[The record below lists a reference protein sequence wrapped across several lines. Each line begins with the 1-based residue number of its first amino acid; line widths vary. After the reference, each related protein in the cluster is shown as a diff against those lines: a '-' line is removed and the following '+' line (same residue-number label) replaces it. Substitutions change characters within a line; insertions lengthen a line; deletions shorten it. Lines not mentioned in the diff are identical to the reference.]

1 MKLIYICSPYAGNI
15 EENIRF
21 ARAACRY
28 AAKQGFTPIAP
39 RLIYPQ
45 FLNDAVPAE
54 RDAGIRM
61 GLRLLNACD
70 ELWHCGPRISAG
82 MEKELAEA
90 KRLKIPVCTVS
101 AQEIQTEGIAKKFGI
116 LAQRSAL
123 SVCGAAEAWLQQDGQ
138 LGTFST
144 YEEASAEALRLNDRA
159 GPVNRTVE
167 YFPKEREIVPEETP
181 EFGMKLSL

>member
-1 MKLIYICSPYAGNI
+1 MKPIYICSPYAGNI

-28 AAKQGFTPIAP
+28 AAKQGFTPVAP
-39 RLIYPQ
+39 HLLYPQ

-54 RDAGIRM
+54 RDAGMRM
-61 GLRLLNACD
+61 GLRLLSACD
-70 ELWHCGPRISAG
+70 ELWRCGFRISAG

-90 KRLKIPVCTVS
+90 KCLKIAVRTVS
-101 AQEIQTEGIAKKFGI
+101 AQEIQTEEIAKKFGI
-116 LAQRSAL
+116 LARRSAL
-123 SVCGAAEAWLQQDGQ
+123 SVCGAAEAWLQRDGQ
-138 LGTFST
+138 PVTFFT
-144 YEEASAEALRLNDRA
+144 YEEAAAEALRLNDRA
-159 GPVNRTVE
+159 GLVNRAVE

>member
-21 ARAACRY
+21 ARAACRH
-28 AAKQGFTPIAP
+28 AAKQGFTPVAP
-39 RLIYPQ
+39 HLLYPQ
-45 FLNDAVPAE
+45 FLNDAVPAQ

-61 GLRLLNACD
+61 GLRLLSACD
-70 ELWHCGPRISAG
+70 ELWRCGYRISAG

-90 KRLKIPVCTVS
+90 KCLKIPVRTVS

-116 LAQRSAL
+116 LARRSAL
-123 SVCGAAEAWLQQDGQ
+123 SVCGAAEAWLQQDGKPI
-138 LGTFST
+138 TFST
-144 YEEASAEALRLNDRA
+144 YEEASAEALRLNSRA
-159 GPVNRTVE
+159 GPFNRTVE
-167 YFPKEREIVPEETP
+167 SFPKERGSVPKETP

>member
-28 AAKQGFTPIAP
+28 AAEQGFTPVAP
-39 RLIYPQ
+39 HLLYPQ

-54 RDAGIRM
+54 RDAGMKM
-61 GLRLLNACD
+61 GLRLLGACD
-70 ELWHCGPRISAG
+70 ELWRCGPRISAG

-90 KRLKIPVCTVS
+90 KHLGISIHAVS

-116 LAQRSAL
+116 LARRSAL
-123 SVCGAAEAWLQQDGQ
+123 SVCGASEAWLQRDGKPM
-138 LGTFST
+138 TFST
-144 YEEASAEALRLNDRA
+144 YGEASAEALRLNNRV

>member
-1 MKLIYICSPYAGNI
+1 MKLVYICSPYAGNI

-28 AAKQGFTPIAP
+28 AAKQGFTPVAP
-39 RLIYPQ
+39 HLLYPQ

-61 GLRLLNACD
+61 GLCLLNACD
-70 ELWHCGPRISAG
+70 ELWRCGPRISAG

-90 KRLKIPVCTVS
+90 KRLGIPVRIVA
-101 AQEIQTEGIAKKFGI
+101 AQEIQTEEIAKKFGI
-116 LAQRSAL
+116 LARRSAL
-123 SVCGAAEAWLQQDGQ
+123 YVCGAAEAWLQQDGKPI
-138 LGTFST
+138 TFST
-144 YEEASAEALRLNDRA
+144 YEETSAEALRLNNRA

-167 YFPKEREIVPEETP
+167 YFPKERESVPEETP
-181 EFGMKLSL
+181 EFGMELSF